1 MRASPVL
8 KFWRIA
14 SHEYRRHVLRRRFI
28 FALLSVPALIT
39 VMVLVGFLI
48 ARANMNDLPVG
59 YVDRSGLLS
68 DPVQPS
74 ETGSSPASPQLVPY
88 SSQSDAEEALQT
100 GEIQAYYLLPEDY
113 RQTGQAQLV
122 FTEQPGSEVDEQFE
136 NFLRV
141 NLLEDQPERVIQ
153 RLTAGD
159 NLTVRTPEGN
169 REMSERDWFN
179 IFTPFAAGFAFII
192 AIFTT
197 SGYLMQAVVEEKEN
211 RTVEILITS
220 VSPFQMMAGKI
231 IGIIAVGLTQIVT
244 WLGVAFLGVLLGRN
258 YFEWLRA
265 LHISP
270 DFVGLTVVIMLPSFV
285 LIAALMAAVG
295 ATVTESREG
304 QQVTGLFTLPV
315 MVPYWFTY
323 QIMSNPNGP
332 LAVAMSYFPLTA
344 PVALTMRAGFTSL
357 TLSEILLSVG
367 LLSLSAVGALWL
379 AGRAFRLGML
389 RYGQRLNLR
398 EILGWT
404 K

>member
-1 MRASPVL
+1 M
-8 KFWRIA
+8 I
-14 SHEYRRHVLRRRFI
+14 
-28 FALLSVPALIT
+28 
-39 VMVLVGFLI
+39 LVGFLI
-48 ARANMNDLPVG
+48 TRANINNLPVG
-59 YVDRSGLLS
+59 YVDLSGLLS
-68 DPVQPS
+68 HPVQPP
-74 ETGSSPASPQLVPY
+74 EAGSSPTSIQLIHY
-88 SSQSDAEEALQT
+88 SSKSAAEEALQE
-100 GEIQAYYLLPEDY
+100 GKIQAYYLLSADY
-113 RQTGQAQLV
+113 HQSRQVQLV
-122 FTEQPGSEVDEQFE
+122 FTEQPGSEVHERFE
-136 NFLRV
+136 DFLRA
-141 NLLEDQPERVIQ
+141 NLIEDQPELVVQ
-153 RLTAGD
+153 RLMTGD
-159 NLTVRTPEGN
+159 NLIVRTPDGS

-179 IFTPFAAGFAFII
+179 IFTPFVAGFAFII

-220 VSPFQMMAGKI
+220 VSHFQLMAGKI

-244 WLGVAFLGVLLGRN
+244 WLGVAFLGVLLGRS
-258 YFEWLRA
+258 YVEWLRA

-270 DFVGLTVVIMLPSFV
+270 EFIGLTVVVMLPSFV

-315 MVPYWFTY
+315 MIPYWFTY

-357 TLSEILLSVG
+357 SLSEILLSVG
-367 LLSLSAVGALWL
+367 LLSLSAIGALWL
-379 AGRAFRLGML
+379 AGRAFRLGIL
-389 RYGQRLNLR
+389 RYGQRLRLS

>member
-1 MRASPVL
+1 MV

-14 SHEYRRHVLRRRFI
+14 YHEYRRHVLRRRFI
-28 FALLSVPALIT
+28 FALLSVPALIS

-48 ARANMNDLPVG
+48 ARTNMNDLPVG

-68 DPVQPS
+68 DPVNPHQS
-74 ETGSSPASPQLVPY
+74 GSSLASLQLVPY
-88 SSQSDAEEALQT
+88 SSQPEVEEALQA

-113 RQTGQAQLV
+113 RQTGRAQLV
-122 FTEQPGSEVDEQFE
+122 FTDQPGSEVDEQFAD
-136 NFLRV
+136 FLRV
-141 NLLEDQPERVIQ
+141 NLLEDQPEPIVQ
-153 RLTAGD
+153 RLMAGD

-179 IFTPFAAGFAFII
+179 IFTPFVAGFAFII

-220 VSPFQMMAGKI
+220 VSSFQMMAGKI
-231 IGIIAVGLTQIVT
+231 IGIIAVGMTQIVT

-258 YFEWLRA
+258 FFEWLQA
-265 LHISP
+265 LRISA
-270 DFVGLTVVIMLPSFV
+270 DFVGLTVMVMLPSFV

-315 MVPYWFTY
+315 MIPYWFTY
-323 QIMSNPNGP
+323 QIMSNPNGT

-357 TLSEILLSVG
+357 SIGEILFSVG
-367 LLSLSAVGALWL
+367 LLSLSALGALWL

-389 RYGQRLNLR
+389 RYGQRLNLC
-398 EILGWT
+398 ELLGWT